1 MPRKP
6 VRRVPNV
13 VIVTLLKAP
22 VAECFSGAMKA
33 VNATTKRRGPAQ
45 GSLHYPWLFG
55 AGALVDMMD
64 RIYDV
69 GGVRTRKPKEATK

>member
-1 MPRKP
+1 MPSK
-6 VRRVPNV
+6 
-13 VIVTLLKAP
+13 
-22 VAECFSGAMKA
+22 VATNFSDAMRA
-33 VNATTKRRGPAQ
+33 VNATTKRRGLAQ